1 MQFDCPVKRLP
12 GSVPAAERAFR
23 SVAAVCY
30 GLIRGPPAPAAAV
43 RTISVANSI
52 DVTDADEA
60 YIKSLI
66 DGGAFITEVDAAGKE
81 YGLSN

>member
-12 GSVPAAERAFR
+12 GSVPAVERAFR
-23 SVAAVCY
+23 SVAAICY
-30 GLIRGPPAPAAAV
+30 GLIRGPPAAAAAV

-52 DVTDADEA
+52 NVTDANEA

-66 DGGAFITEVDAAGKE
+66 DGGAFITEVDAVGKE
-81 YGLSN
+81 YRLSN

>member
-12 GSVPAAERAFR
+12 GSVPVAERAFR
-23 SVAAVCY
+23 SIAAVCY
-30 GLIRGPPAPAAAV
+30 GLIRGPAPPAAAV
-43 RTISVANSI
+43 RTISVAGGI

-60 YIKSLI
+60 YVKSLI
-66 DGGAFITEVDAAGKE
+66 DGGAYITEIDTAGKE